1 VIVLPVL
8 AILWI
13 GNQSN
18 AYKVQMATMFV
29 VLGAC
34 AIAFIP
40 SALKADKPD
49 DL

>member
-1 VIVLPVL
+1 VLPVL
-8 AILWI
+8 VILWI
-13 GNQSN
+13 GNRDH

>member
-1 VIVLPVL
+1 LPVL

-40 SALKADKPD
+40 SALEADTSD